1 MVIPCNVCN
10 KVFEARKHKHH
21 HHQYHYYYHY
31 LYHHHHHNHVH
42 QQHRQ
47 RSCRNH
53 YHVCSKSFSEN
64 CLEIFQNV
72 EEQVIR
78 LQSKL

>member
-1 MVIPCNVCN
+1 MFAIKFLKQEKN
-10 KVFEARKHKHH
+10 KHH
-21 HHQYHYYYHY
+21 HHQYHYHYHY
-31 LYHHHHHNHVH
+31 LYHHHHHHNHVH
-42 QQHRQ
+42 QHHRH

-53 YHVCSKSFSEN
+53 YHVCSKSFSQK